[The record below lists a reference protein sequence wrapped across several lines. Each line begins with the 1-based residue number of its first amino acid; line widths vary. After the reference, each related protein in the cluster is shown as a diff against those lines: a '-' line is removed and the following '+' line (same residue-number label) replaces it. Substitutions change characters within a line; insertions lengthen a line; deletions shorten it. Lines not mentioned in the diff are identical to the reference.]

1 MNIHVYALINK
12 ELSFNHENWLILTF
26 RMPFFN
32 FNWLIIITLIDHKS
46 FRKYDDYTLIH
57 CLQHEDSCKQI
68 LQKIVS
74 SVTDQIP
81 TCLPSLDKLVQRSR
95 YDRLSVLAA
104 TTIILAHAHFDI
116 PSDQVLH
123 ASAIS
128 CSDQYF
134 NIQFSI
140 NNALILTYSSYTLQT
155 INLLAVYMQLKMLDA
170 RNFNQIK
177 SDFSFHCKTFYIK

>member
-12 ELSFNHENWLILTF
+12 ELSFDHENWLILTF

-32 FNWLIIITLIDHKS
+32 FNWLITITLIDHKS
-46 FRKYDDYTLIH
+46 FRRYNDYTFIH

-123 ASAIS
+123 GSTIS
-128 CSDQYF
+128 CSYF
-134 NIQFSI
+134 IQSSI
-140 NNALILTYSSYTLQT
+140 NNALILPNSSYTPFKQS
-155 INLLAVYMQLKMLDA
+155 INLQYVQFKMQCQKFQSFTML
-170 RNFNQIK
+170 
-177 SDFSFHCKTFYIK
+177 SDFSFQCKTFYIK